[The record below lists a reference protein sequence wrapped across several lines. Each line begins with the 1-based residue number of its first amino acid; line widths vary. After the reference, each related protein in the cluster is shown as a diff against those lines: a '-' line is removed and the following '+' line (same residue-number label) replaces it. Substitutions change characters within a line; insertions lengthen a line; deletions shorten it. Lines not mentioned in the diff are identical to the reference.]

1 MPTTNIA
8 VTGLASADRHLR
20 AFAKHLENLTPFW
33 ATLAEHLADDAQARW
48 PLRRRT
54 GALRK
59 SLVWRGARLGR
70 SGVYE
75 PTATRLIF
83 GTDLFYAR
91 FAQYGTKRQR
101 KTPLIHVDEDDART
115 RLAEWMTARAEAA
128 GLEVDR

>member
-48 PLRRRT
+48 PLRRRN
-54 GALRK
+54 GKLRK
-59 SLVWRGARLGR
+59 SLTWRGDRLGR
-70 SGVYE
+70 GGVYE
-75 PTATRLIF
+75 PTATRLTF
-83 GTDLFYAR
+83 GSDLFYGR
-91 FAQYGTKRQR
+91 FAQHGTTIQR
-101 KTPLIHVDEDDART
+101 KTPLIHVDVDDART
-115 RLAEWMTARAEAA
+115 RLSDWMRDRASAA